1 MAQKALPPNPYL
13 VQYLGSSHTRTPK
26 GGHEVFILMEF
37 CAGELTNLPQSGLVK
52 GNDADD

>member
-52 GNDADD
+52 GNDAYD